1 MSRSYASPDVSR
13 RWLLRTAA
21 ASVALPVF
29 TSWPR
34 AARAAEQPPAFVFWY
49 LPNGMRMEHFRP
61 ASTGAGYDL
70 PPILEPLAAVQ
81 EHVSVLSG
89 LANRPA
95 QVPVA
100 GDHARGTG
108 SFLTCRTVTHT
119 SGSDIQNGVS
129 IDQELAALIGADGAL
144 PSLELGLDGGG
155 STGDCDSGYSCAY
168 SRNIAWVGPQ
178 TPLPKIVEPRR
189 AFDRLFAGTDPGLSA
204 IEASRRLALRQSV
217 LDVALND
224 AAALRGRLG
233 SGDRVKLDEYL
244 DGVRALEVRL
254 QSSAELVCEPPPRPE
269 PSIDYE
275 ANFDAMNELMT
286 LALRCDL
293 TRVITFMLGNGGS
306 YRSFDF
312 IGAVGAHHELSHHG
326 GDPINLD
333 KLTTIGRWE
342 VERFADLVA
351 RMAADVDL
359 DGNRLIDRTLI
370 YLSSEISDG
379 DRHNHDDLPTLLAGS
394 GCGAHTP
401 GRHVVYP
408 ETPVAD
414 LFSAFRVA
422 AGGPDGPFGQD
433 GVGALGG
440 LVA

>member
-1 MSRSYASPDVSR
+1 MDTRVAVHALAALAQDR
-13 RWLLRTAA
+13 RLEIFRLLVQAGPEGLAA
-21 ASVALPVF
+21 GEIAGRVGL
-29 TSWPR
+29 
-34 AARAAEQPPAFVFWY
+34 
-49 LPNGMRMEHFRP
+49 P
-61 ASTGAGYDL
+61 ASTLSFHVKALSQAG
-70 PPILEPLAAVQ
+70 
-81 EHVSVLSG
+81 
-89 LANRPA
+89 
-95 QVPVA
+95 
-100 GDHARGTG
+100 
-108 SFLTCRTVTHT
+108 
-119 SGSDIQNGVS
+119 
-129 IDQELAALIGADGAL
+129 LIGAR
-144 PSLELGLDGGG
+144 PRSRHIY
-155 STGDCDSGYSCAY
+155 YS
-168 SRNIAWVGPQ
+168 
-178 TPLPKIVEPRR
+178 
-189 AFDRLFAGTDPGLSA
+189 
-204 IEASRRLALRQSV
+204 
-217 LDVALND
+217 
-224 AAALRGRLG
+224 
-233 SGDRVKLDEYL
+233 
-244 DGVRALEVRL
+244 
-254 QSSAELVCEPPPRPE
+254 
-269 PSIDYE
+269 